1 MKKILILEEGK
12 YISEMIRQNFLDE
25 EYEIISVNNRVLFY
39 KKHQGLIP
47 DLIIADL
54 TLIQNQN
61 VELLVQLKSNPVIS
75 LFPFLLIT
83 SGNSSN
89 SDELSSGLNYYL
101 SKPYSN
107 EDFFQLLKKIFEE
120 SKRLSPW

>member
-12 YISEMIRQNFLDE
+12 HISEMIGQNFLDE
-25 EYEIISVNNRVLFY
+25 EYEIISANNRVLFY

-101 SKPYSN
+101 SKPFSK
-107 EDFFQLLKKIFEE
+107 EDFIQLLKKIFTE